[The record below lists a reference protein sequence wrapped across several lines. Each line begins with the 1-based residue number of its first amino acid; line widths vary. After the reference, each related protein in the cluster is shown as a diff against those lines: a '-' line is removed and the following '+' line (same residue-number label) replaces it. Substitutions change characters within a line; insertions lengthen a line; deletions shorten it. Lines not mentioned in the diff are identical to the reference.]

1 MKQNENICN
10 RQTKKRPIVKRRL
23 MIGLVSFLFRLVVE
37 AFGPG
42 VAGHFFGSGAVVLIE
57 DLDNR
62 LS

>member
-1 MKQNENICN
+1 
-10 RQTKKRPIVKRRL
+10 